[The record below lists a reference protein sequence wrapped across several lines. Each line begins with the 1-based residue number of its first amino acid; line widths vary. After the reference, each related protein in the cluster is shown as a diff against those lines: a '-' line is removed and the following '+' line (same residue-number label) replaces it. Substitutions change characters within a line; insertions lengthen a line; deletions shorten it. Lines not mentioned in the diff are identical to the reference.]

1 MFAGLLA
8 VGVLLRLF
16 VPSIA
21 SGYGLVILAGL
32 AIIATLSMHGS
43 RDALIGGALALAL
56 LVPLYTPGLLPIAD
70 ATLMLAL
77 ALPAMGQFVVT
88 GVAGQMTLAQGALVG
103 IGAYA
108 FSIAQVRGVPWGVA
122 LLLSVTAAT
131 LVGTLLALAALRLNE
146 LYLAMV
152 TLALVVALPPVLTVA
167 PISDYTN
174 GSQGIVL
181 NSLRLPIT
189 RGLDYSGSLYLLV
202 LAFLLAAVAAT
213 RNIVESRH
221 GLAMKAL
228 ALSRVPARISGVSL
242 LRYRLYSFA
251 IAAALA
257 GLGGGLYA
265 VILGVVAPESFD
277 LLFSLS
283 FWVMIVLGG
292 RRRLLGAIIGAA
304 LVWWLDVNLTGVN
317 VNISIVHLAILPG
330 AVFGLAIILVS
341 LFLPDGITGLP
352 SYIARRVRAS
362 RLAPSNR
369 S

>member
-1 MFAGLLA
+1 
-8 VGVLLRLF
+8 
-16 VPSIA
+16 
-21 SGYGLVILAGL
+21 
-32 AIIATLSMHGS
+32 
-43 RDALIGGALALAL
+43 
-56 LVPLYTPGLLPIAD
+56 
-70 ATLMLAL
+70 
-77 ALPAMGQFVVT
+77 
-88 GVAGQMTLAQGALVG
+88 
-103 IGAYA
+103 
-108 FSIAQVRGVPWGVA
+108 
-122 LLLSVTAAT
+122 
-131 LVGTLLALAALRLNE
+131 
-146 LYLAMV
+146 MV